1 MRMDGTLVGTHWG
14 PLSAIGRQP
23 RRVHANDVRVHTPTE
38 PWGSQKL
45 PPTLAA
51 GDPRRTL
58 FRSLLRRA
66 EGVPVAF
73 ADGSGGVVADVVLPA
88 LGFDFWA
95 EELAVT
101 VGDANGRVPVGRVR
115 QIDVRPPPDPAGRAR
130 RRHRAPSWTAP
141 GCSRFV
147 RRSQGRDLAPIGLAS
162 FLGGRSL
169 IPRWAARRPV
179 R

>member
-45 PPTLAA
+45 PRTLAA

-101 VGDANGRVPVGRVR
+101 VGDGRRRVPVGHVR
-115 QIDVRPPPDPAGRAR
+115 QIDVRPPRILLGSCPPSEEPTAVISREDR
-130 RRHRAPSWTAP
+130 RIVAVQLLR
-141 GCSRFV
+141 
-147 RRSQGRDLAPIGLAS
+147 
-162 FLGGRSL
+162 
-169 IPRWAARRPV
+169 
-179 R
+179 